1 MTTQSPRYSRE
12 FLQAMPK
19 ADLHLHL
26 DGSLRPEGLIEMAKR
41 SNIELPSYTVDGL
54 YELVFKESY
63 NNLGEYL
70 NGFQYTCA
78 VLRDMENLE
87 QASYE
92 LAVDNLAEGVNY
104 IEVRFAP
111 QLMMDP
117 AHGID
122 FDTVM
127 HTTNRGLARA
137 KAEYNNSSAV
147 KNGDKP
153 PFDYG
158 IINCAMRMFGKKG
171 FSPYYTQLFQMLRD
185 HEPKQVIKTAA
196 MEMIRASVRLRD
208 EEGLPIV
215 GLDIAGQEMGYP
227 AHDFKE
233 VYEYAHQ
240 NFLLKTVHAG
250 EAYGAES
257 IFEALTQCYADRLGH
272 GYSLFSPEMIQDPAI
287 TDKTDYAR
295 RLASF
300 IADRRIAI
308 EVCITSNLQTNP
320 AIGDVK
326 NHNFKHM
333 YANRLATV
341 ICTDNRLVSR
351 TTVTQEYELALSSV
365 DVPLKRLKDMVAY
378 GFKKNFFHGDY
389 VAKRSYAKQVLEY
402 FDRIA
407 AEHNLNDGK

>member
-1 MTTQSPRYSRE
+1 MSQRYSTD
-12 FLQAMPK
+12 FLKAMPK

-26 DGSLRPEGLIEMAKR
+26 DGSLRPAGLIEMAKR
-41 SNIELPSYTVDGL
+41 SGVELPSYTVDGL
-54 YELVFKESY
+54 YEQVFKESY
-63 NNLGEYL
+63 NDLGEYL

-87 QASYE
+87 QAAYE
-92 LAVDNLAEGVNY
+92 LAMDNLAEGVIY

-117 AHGID
+117 SRGID
-122 FDTVM
+122 FDRVM
-127 HTTNRGLARA
+127 HTVNDGLKRA
-137 KAEYNNSSAV
+137 QEEYNQQAAV
-147 KNGDKP
+147 RDGNKP
-153 PFDYG
+153 PFHYG

-171 FSPYYTQLFQMLRD
+171 FSPYYTQLFQTLRD
-185 HEPKQVIKTAA
+185 HEPKQVIKIAA
-196 MEMIRASVRLRD
+196 MEMIRASIRLRD

-272 GYSLFSPEMIQDPAI
+272 GYSLFSPDMIQDESI
-287 TDKTDYAR
+287 EDKSGYASK
-295 RLASF
+295 LASF

-320 AIGDVK
+320 AIGDVR

-351 TTVTQEYELALSSV
+351 TTVTNEYELALQTA
-365 DVPLKRLKDMVAY
+365 DIPLKRLKDIVAY
-378 GFKKNFFHGDY
+378 GFKKNFFPGDY
-389 VAKRSYAKQVLEY
+389 LAKRAYAKQALQY
-402 FDRIA
+402 FDTLA
-407 AEHNLNDGK
+407 AQYQITE

>member
-117 AHGID
+117 ARGID

-402 FDRIA
+402 FDRVA

>member
-1 MTTQSPRYSRE
+1 MSQAYSHA
-12 FLQAMPK
+12 FLKAMPK

-26 DGSLRPEGLIEMAKR
+26 DGSLRPASLIEMAQR
-41 SNIELPSYTVDGL
+41 SGVELPSYTVEGL
-54 YELVFKESY
+54 YDLVFKESY
-63 NNLGEYL
+63 QNLGEYL
-70 NGFQYTCA
+70 HGFQYTCA

-87 QASYE
+87 QAAYD
-92 LAVDNLAEGVNY
+92 LAQDNLAEGVVY

-117 AHGID
+117 TRGID

-127 HTTNRGLARA
+127 HAVNRGLARA
-137 KAEYNNSSAV
+137 QAEYNGQAEVRS
-147 KNGDKP
+147 GQRP
-153 PFDYG
+153 PFNYG

-185 HEPKQVIKTAA
+185 HEPKDVIKAAA

-227 AHDFKE
+227 AHEFKE

-240 NFLLKTVHAG
+240 NFMLKTVHAG

-257 IFEALTQCYADRLGH
+257 IFEALTLCYADRLGH
-272 GYSLFSPEMIQDPAI
+272 GYSLFSPELIQDERI
-287 TDKTDYAR
+287 TDKHEYAR
-295 RLASF
+295 RLTSF

-308 EVCITSNLQTNP
+308 EVCMTSNLQTNP
-320 AIGDVK
+320 TIGSAQ

-333 YANRLATV
+333 YNNRIATV

-351 TTVTQEYELALSSV
+351 TTVTQEYELALSAV

-378 GFKKNFFHGDY
+378 GFKKNFFAGDY
-389 VAKRSYAKQVLEY
+389 IAKRAYAKQVLQY
-402 FDRIA
+402 FDKVA
-407 AEHNLNDGK
+407 AEHGVN

>member
-1 MTTQSPRYSRE
+1 MSQAYSHA
-12 FLQAMPK
+12 FLKAMPK

-26 DGSLRPEGLIEMAKR
+26 DGSLRPASLIEMAQR
-41 SNIELPSYTVDGL
+41 SGVELPSYTVEGL
-54 YELVFKESY
+54 YDLVFKESY
-63 NNLGEYL
+63 QNLGEYL
-70 NGFQYTCA
+70 HGFQYTCA
-78 VLRDMENLE
+78 ILRDMENLE
-87 QASYE
+87 QAAYD
-92 LAVDNLAEGVNY
+92 LAQDNLAEGVVY

-117 AHGID
+117 TRGID

-127 HTTNRGLARA
+127 HAVNRGLARA
-137 KAEYNNSSAV
+137 QAEYNGQAEVRS
-147 KNGDKP
+147 GQRP
-153 PFDYG
+153 PFNYG

-185 HEPKQVIKTAA
+185 HEPKDVIKAAA

-227 AHDFKE
+227 AHEFKE

-240 NFLLKTVHAG
+240 NFMLKTVHAG

-257 IFEALTQCYADRLGH
+257 IFEALTLCYADRLGH
-272 GYSLFSPEMIQDPAI
+272 GYSLFSPELIQDERI
-287 TDKTDYAR
+287 TDKHEYAR

-308 EVCITSNLQTNP
+308 EVCMTSNLQTNP
-320 AIGDVK
+320 TIGSAQ

-333 YANRLATV
+333 YNNRIATV

-351 TTVTQEYELALSSV
+351 TTVTQEYELALSAV

-378 GFKKNFFHGDY
+378 GFKKNFFAGDY
-389 VAKRSYAKQVLEY
+389 IAKRAYAKQVLQY
-402 FDRIA
+402 FDKVA
-407 AEHNLNDGK
+407 AEHGVN

>member
-389 VAKRSYAKQVLEY
+389 VAKRAYAKQVLEY

>member
-1 MTTQSPRYSRE
+1 MTAPRYSSE
-12 FLQAMPK
+12 FLRAMPK

-26 DGSLRPEGLIEMAKR
+26 DGSLRPSGLIDMAKR
-41 SNIELPSYTVDGL
+41 SKVELPSYNEEGL
-54 YELVFKESY
+54 FELVFKDSY
-63 NNLGEYL
+63 QNLGEYL
-70 NGFQYTCA
+70 HGFQYTCA

-87 QASYE
+87 QAAYE
-92 LAVDNLAEGVNY
+92 LAQDNIAEGVNY

-111 QLMMDP
+111 QLMMDL
-117 AHGID
+117 ARGIT
-122 FDTVM
+122 FDRVM
-127 HTTNRGLARA
+127 HTTNNGLKRA
-137 KAEYNNSSAV
+137 QDEYNNSAAV
-147 KNGDKP
+147 LSGGKP
-153 PFDYG
+153 PFAYG
-158 IINCAMRMFGKKG
+158 IINCAMRMFGNKG
-171 FSPYYTQLFQMLRD
+171 FSPYYTELFKMLGD
-185 HEPKQVIKTAA
+185 HEPKQVIRTAA
-196 MEMIRASVRLRD
+196 MDMVRASVRLRD

-227 AHDFKE
+227 AHNFKE

-257 IFEALTQCYADRLGH
+257 IFEALTLCYADRLGH

-287 TDKTDYAR
+287 TDKADYAR

-320 AIGDVK
+320 AIGEVS

-333 YANRLATV
+333 YNHRLATV

-351 TTVTQEYELALSSV
+351 TTVTREYELALSAV

-378 GFKKNFFHGDY
+378 GFKKNFFAGDY
-389 VAKRSYAKQVLEY
+389 VAKRAYAKQVLEY
-402 FDRIA
+402 FDRVA
-407 AEHNLNDGK
+407 AEHGHSA

>member
-1 MTTQSPRYSRE
+1 MTAPRYSSE
-12 FLQAMPK
+12 FLRAIPK

-26 DGSLRPEGLIEMAKR
+26 DGSLRPSGLIDMAQR
-41 SNIELPSYTVDGL
+41 SKVELPSYSEEGL
-54 YELVFKESY
+54 FELVFKDSY
-63 NNLGEYL
+63 QNLGEYL
-70 NGFQYTCA
+70 HGFQYTCA

-87 QASYE
+87 QAAYE
-92 LAVDNLAEGVNY
+92 LAQDNIAEGVNY

-111 QLMMDP
+111 QLMMDL
-117 AHGID
+117 ARGIT
-122 FDTVM
+122 FDRVM
-127 HTTNRGLARA
+127 HTTNNGLKRA
-137 KAEYNNSSAV
+137 QDEYNRSDAV
-147 KNGDKP
+147 LRDGKP
-153 PFDYG
+153 PFAYG
-158 IINCAMRMFGKKG
+158 IINCAMRMFGNKG
-171 FSPYYTQLFQMLRD
+171 FSPYYTELFKMLGD
-185 HEPKQVIKTAA
+185 HEPKQVIRTAA
-196 MEMIRASVRLRD
+196 MEMVRASVRLRD

-227 AHDFKE
+227 AHNFKE

-257 IFEALTQCYADRLGH
+257 IFEALTLCYADRLGH
-272 GYSLFSPEMIQDPAI
+272 GYSLFSPDMIQDPAI
-287 TDKTDYAR
+287 TDKADYAR

-320 AIGDVK
+320 TIGDVS

-351 TTVTQEYELALSSV
+351 TTVTREYELALSAV

-378 GFKKNFFHGDY
+378 GFKKNFFADDY
-389 VAKRSYAKQVLEY
+389 VAKRAYAKQVLDY
-402 FDRIA
+402 FDRVA
-407 AEHNLNDGK
+407 KEHGYSS

>member
-1 MTTQSPRYSRE
+1 MSQAYSHA
-12 FLQAMPK
+12 FLKAMPK

-26 DGSLRPEGLIEMAKR
+26 DGSLRPASLIEMAQR
-41 SNIELPSYTVDGL
+41 SGVELPSYTVEGL
-54 YELVFKESY
+54 YDLVFKESY
-63 NNLGEYL
+63 QNLGEYL
-70 NGFQYTCA
+70 HGFQYTCA

-87 QASYE
+87 QAAYD
-92 LAVDNLAEGVNY
+92 LAQDNLAEGVVY

-117 AHGID
+117 TRGID

-127 HTTNRGLARA
+127 HAVNRGLARA
-137 KAEYNNSSAV
+137 QAEYNGQAEVRS
-147 KNGDKP
+147 GQRP
-153 PFDYG
+153 PFNYG

-185 HEPKQVIKTAA
+185 HEPKDVIKAAA

-227 AHDFKE
+227 AHEFKE

-240 NFLLKTVHAG
+240 NFMLKTVHAG

-257 IFEALTQCYADRLGH
+257 IFEALTLCYADRLGH
-272 GYSLFSPEMIQDPAI
+272 GYSLFSPELIQDERI
-287 TDKTDYAR
+287 TDKHEYAR

-308 EVCITSNLQTNP
+308 EVCMTSNLQTNP
-320 AIGDVK
+320 TIGSAQ

-333 YANRLATV
+333 YNNRIATV

-351 TTVTQEYELALSSV
+351 TTVTQEYELALSAV

-378 GFKKNFFHGDY
+378 GFKKNFFAGDY
-389 VAKRSYAKQVLEY
+389 IAKRAYAKQVLQY
-402 FDRIA
+402 FDKVA
-407 AEHNLNDGK
+407 AEHGVS

>member
-1 MTTQSPRYSRE
+1 MTAPRYSSE
-12 FLQAMPK
+12 FLRAIPK

-26 DGSLRPEGLIEMAKR
+26 DGSLRPSGLIDMAQR
-41 SNIELPSYTVDGL
+41 SKVELPSYSEEGL
-54 YELVFKESY
+54 FELVFKDSY
-63 NNLGEYL
+63 QNLGEYL
-70 NGFQYTCA
+70 HGFQYTCA

-87 QASYE
+87 QAAYE
-92 LAVDNLAEGVNY
+92 LAQDNIAEGVNY

-111 QLMMDP
+111 QLMMDL
-117 AHGID
+117 ARGIT
-122 FDTVM
+122 FDRVM
-127 HTTNRGLARA
+127 HTTNNGLKRA
-137 KAEYNNSSAV
+137 QDEYNRSDAV
-147 KNGDKP
+147 LRDGKP
-153 PFDYG
+153 PFAYG
-158 IINCAMRMFGKKG
+158 IINCAMRMFGNKG
-171 FSPYYTQLFQMLRD
+171 FSPYYTELFKMLGD
-185 HEPKQVIKTAA
+185 HEPKQVIRTAA
-196 MEMIRASVRLRD
+196 MEMVRASVRLRD

-227 AHDFKE
+227 AHNFKE

-257 IFEALTQCYADRLGH
+257 IFEALTLCYADRLGH
-272 GYSLFSPEMIQDPAI
+272 GYSLFSPDMIQDPAI
-287 TDKTDYAR
+287 TDKADYAR

-320 AIGDVK
+320 TIGDVS

-351 TTVTQEYELALSSV
+351 TTVTREYELALSAV

-378 GFKKNFFHGDY
+378 GFKKNFFADDY
-389 VAKRSYAKQVLEY
+389 VAKRAYAKQVLEY
-402 FDRIA
+402 FDRVA
-407 AEHNLNDGK
+407 KEHGYSS